1 MSFWWLLLN
10 IISVVLA
17 LVIINKA
24 IQIKKLTIE
33 ITENK
38 PKHFHIRTSSAFLEK
53 MPRNIGAINVSRK
66 AEIEITKKIECFFI
80 VNLTISL
87 PFNAN
92 YSTFLMEININSDL

>member
-38 PKHFHIRTSSAFLEK
+38 PKHFHIRTSSTFLEK

-80 VNLTISL
+80 VNLTISQ

-92 YSTFLMEININSDL
+92 FFNFLNGN